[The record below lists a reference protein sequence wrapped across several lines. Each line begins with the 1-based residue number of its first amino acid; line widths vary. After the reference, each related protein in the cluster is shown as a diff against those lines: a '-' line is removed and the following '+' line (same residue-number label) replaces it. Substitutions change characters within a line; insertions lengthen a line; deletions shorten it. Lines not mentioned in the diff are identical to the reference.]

1 MTEENHNVE
10 VKEEKCN
17 CFCHSKGF
25 RKFLVVALG
34 SFVGV
39 FCALS
44 LFAALHKPPMMVPT
58 CPCGCQMM
66 MRHHYGHHF
75 DRGEFKKFHKH
86 HMMKDRFDRPMLH
99 RDMEGPGPAQPPVQR

>member
-1 MTEENHNVE
+1 MSEENNVE
-10 VKEEKCN
+10 VREEKCN

-44 LFAALHKPPMMVPT
+44 LFAALHKPPVPA
-58 CPCGCQMM
+58 PMPFGGPM
-66 MRHHYGHHF
+66 MRPPMHRPCHC
-75 DRGEFKKFHKH
+75 
-86 HMMKDRFDRPMLH
+86 DRFDR
-99 RDMEGPGPAQPPVQR
+99 GPRGDFHKKMMPDRLDRKAPVRVEVED